1 MVLETVWAFTG
12 ASERRTALRPGCP
25 DEDDMA
31 RTVECIAANWQT
43 KSARRSRST
52 RTCGNLTK
60 RKALL
65 MEKDLK
71 NVVFE
76 GRDD

>member
-1 MVLETVWAFTG
+1 MRQTD
-12 ASERRTALRPGCP
+12 RRVR
-25 DEDDMA
+25 
-31 RTVECIAANWQT
+31 
-43 KSARRSRST
+43 KSDKAVS
-52 RTCGNLTK
+52 
-60 RKALL
+60 KALL